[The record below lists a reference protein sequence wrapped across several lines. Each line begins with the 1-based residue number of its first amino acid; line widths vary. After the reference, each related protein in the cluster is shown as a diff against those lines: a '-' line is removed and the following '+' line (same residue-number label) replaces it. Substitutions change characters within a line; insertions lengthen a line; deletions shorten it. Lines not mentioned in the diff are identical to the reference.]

1 MKKLF
6 CLSLVFCLMFAISAF
21 ASDIDL
27 SSMSDEELLELK
39 TNVDTEV
46 SNRNL
51 DGGFELPIGVYKIGT
66 DIKAGSYVFY
76 DLENLEDPVDKIY
89 GIEIPVSRIAY
100 IEWYESEDDFANHE
114 NRDIEG
120 IRPESPYR
128 LSLDDNMVLEVTVK
142 PVGIKEAESIP
153 FAP

>member
-1 MKKLF
+1 MKKLL
-6 CLSLVFCLMFAISAF
+6 CLSLVFCLMFNAAAF
-21 ASDIDL
+21 AGEIDL
-27 SSMSDEELLELK
+27 SSMSDEDLLELK
-39 TNVDTEV
+39 KNVDTEV

-51 DGGFELPIGVYKIGT
+51 NTGFELPIGVYKIGT

-76 DLENLEDPVDKIY
+76 DLENLEDPVDKVY

-114 NRDIEG
+114 NGDIEG

-128 LSLDDNMVLEVTVK
+128 LSLDDNMILEVSVK
-142 PVGIKEAESIP
+142 PVGIKEAEVIP

>member
-6 CLSLVFCLMFAISAF
+6 CLSLVFCLMFNAAVF
-21 ASDIDL
+21 AGEIDL
-27 SSMSDEELLELK
+27 SSMSDEDLLELK

-51 DGGFELPIGVYKIGT
+51 DAGFELPIGVYKIGT

-114 NRDIEG
+114 NGDIEG

-128 LSLDDNMVLEVTVK
+128 LSLDDDMILEVSVK
-142 PVGIKEAESIP
+142 PVGIKEAETIP